1 MRRTLTIVCFAA
13 VSSNVFAFTTC
24 TLPAGTHK
32 PSFGLEMAKQKA
44 MPDPEIPPNE
54 FSRPLST
61 DSILKTAGGK
71 RRVNKDYTI
80 HLEATEEECQALAVR
95 FGLSNIATLEA
106 DLSVRRPPEEVAG
119 GGGGSSA
126 QYYSNGLVA
135 VQVEGTVLAKVTQT
149 CVRTNDDFEVVVE
162 FPLSALVKP
171 ITHQKQKSEEEE
183 IVLRELK
190 RSGGSSAGK
199 NGVKADSLNNLNDMH
214 QLQRLLQ
221 EIKSDEIDNIIE
233 DESIYSGDSGKLDL
247 GELVAQTF
255 WLELD
260 PYPKKPGTD
269 PISFSIS
276 G

>member
-1 MRRTLTIVCFAA
+1 
-13 VSSNVFAFTTC
+13 
-24 TLPAGTHK
+24 
-32 PSFGLEMAKQKA
+32 MAKKKA
-44 MPDPEIPPNE
+44 PLDPEIPPNE
-54 FSRPLST
+54 FARPLST

-95 FGLSNIATLEA
+95 FRLSNIVTLEA
-106 DLSVRRPPEEVAG
+106 DLSVRRPPEELAG
-119 GGGGSSA
+119 GGGGSST
-126 QYYSNGLVA
+126 QMYYSNGLVA
-135 VQVEGTVLAKVTQT
+135 VQVEGTVSAKVTQT
-149 CVRTNDDFEVVVE
+149 CIRTNEDFEVDVE
-162 FPLSALVKP
+162 FPLLALVKP
-171 ITHQKQKSEEEE
+171 ITHKKQSQEEE

-190 RSGGSSAGK
+190 RSGGSGGGK
-199 NGVKADSLNNLNDMH
+199 NGVKADSLNNLNDIH

-221 EIKSDEIDNIIE
+221 DIQSDEIDAIIE
-233 DESIYSGDSGKLDL
+233 DESIYSADSGKLDL